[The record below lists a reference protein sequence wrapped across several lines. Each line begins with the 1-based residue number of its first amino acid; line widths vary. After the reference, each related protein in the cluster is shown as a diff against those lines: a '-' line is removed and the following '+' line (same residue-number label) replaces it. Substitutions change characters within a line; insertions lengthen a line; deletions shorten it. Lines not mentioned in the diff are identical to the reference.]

1 MFLGNNLFSRKVFY
15 YAMILLAMSLPLSIY
30 TTSMAEIILL
40 VNWIVEGRFPE
51 KLRRL
56 KQRKSILI
64 ISGLYILHLAGIL
77 YSESANLDYALN
89 DLKIKLPILILP
101 VIIGTSEALNWKQL
115 RTILLLFCLATLSS
129 TLISFGIF
137 LGIIEYEYYD
147 FREISIFISHIRLA
161 LMVNL
166 SIFILLYYIFHS
178 RKDMRFNTWM
188 SAGSLGI
195 ILWFIFFLVLLK
207 SLTGLII
214 LGVLVLV
221 LSWKIS
227 SAVEEVAPRFIIRTL
242 ILIIPLIIASFLTHS
257 IGRFYHREKVN
268 FSKLE
273 SYTSQGNPYH
283 HDTLRKAVENG
294 NYVWLYIS
302 EKEMKQEWN
311 KRSEYKYSGRD
322 KKGQLIK
329 YTLIRYLTS
338 RGLRKDA
345 EGIRQLTEEDVRSI
359 ENGKA
364 NYIFNKKFSLY
375 PRVYEV
381 IWEIDGYLRGGDPS
395 GHSIAQRI
403 AYLKAARSIFLSHP
417 WIGVGT
423 GDVQSSFDRYYEK
436 NHSRLE
442 QNYRRRAH
450 NQYVTFLITFG
461 ILGFILAMIFL
472 LFPVFLEKRWRDYL
486 FLVFFFI
493 AFLSMLNEDTLETQT
508 GVSFIMFFYSL
519 FLFGRE
525 RKKPENG

>member
-1 MFLGNNLFSRKVFY
+1 MFLLNKLNNRLIYFY
-15 YAMILLAMSLPLSIY
+15 GMIFLAMSLPLSIY

-40 VNWIVEGRFPE
+40 VNWLIEGKFS
-51 KLRRL
+51 KKWKILKARR
-56 KQRKSILI
+56 SILLI
-64 ISGLYILHLAGIL
+64 TGLYILHLVGVS
-77 YSESANLDYALN
+77 YSDLSNIGYTLN
-89 DLKIKLPILILP
+89 DLKTKLPILVLP
-101 VIIGTSEALNWKQL
+101 LITGTSDAFNWKEL
-115 RTILLLFCLATLSS
+115 RAILLMFCLATFSS

-137 LGIIEYEYYD
+137 LGVIEYEFYD

-166 SIFILLYYIFHS
+166 SIFILIYYVFHS
-178 RKDMRFNTWM
+178 EKEKRFGTWL
-188 SAGSLGI
+188 SVTALI
-195 ILWFIFFLVLLK
+195 VILWFIFFLVLLK

-214 LGVLVLV
+214 LGILVLAMA
-221 LSWKIS
+221 WIY
-227 SAVEEVAPRFIIRTL
+227 SAKVKDIAPRFIIQAL
-242 ILIIPLIIASFLTHS
+242 ILVVPLIVASFITRS
-257 IGRFYHREKVN
+257 IGRYYNREKVD
-268 FSKLE
+268 FSMLDQ
-273 SYTSQGNPYH
+273 YTAEGNRYK
-283 HDTLRKAVENG
+283 HDTLRKATENG
-294 NYVWLYIS
+294 NYVWLYVS
-302 EKEMKQEWN
+302 EKELKEAWN
-311 KRSEYKYSGRD
+311 EVSEFKYDEMDRKD
-322 KKGQLIK
+322 QRIK

-345 EGIRQLTEEDVRSI
+345 QGVSQLTDEDIEAI

-364 NYIFNKKFSLY
+364 NYVFNKKYSLY

-403 AYLKAARSIFLSHP
+403 AYLDAAKSIFFSHP

-423 GDVQSSFDRYYEK
+423 GDVQSSFNKYYER
-436 NHSRLE
+436 NESQLDHD
-442 QNYRRRAH
+442 YRRRAH

-461 ILGFILAMIFL
+461 IIGFLLSMIFV
-472 LFPVFLEKRWRDYL
+472 FSPVFIERRWKDYL

-508 GVSFIMFFYSL
+508 GVSFVMFFYSL

-525 RKKPENG
+525 KKLSDE